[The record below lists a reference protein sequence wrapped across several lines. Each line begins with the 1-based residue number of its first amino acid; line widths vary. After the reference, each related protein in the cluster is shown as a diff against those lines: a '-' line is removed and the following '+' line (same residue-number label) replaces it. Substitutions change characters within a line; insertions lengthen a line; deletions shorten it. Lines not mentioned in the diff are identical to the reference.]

1 MSSMSLTTLSVTS
14 EVRHKLLFSPHPIP
28 DLIMLTVLTLPI
40 HDSSH
45 PKPPFGFSKFLLTL
59 HHYSLPQFHY
69 NFLIPS
75 EKPVDRLET
84 KQRIYE
90 TVFQFASSQCKE
102 RFLDV
107 ESWVGNGGE
116 LLGLLNTQSVLVF
129 LVCLDIK
136 AGKPLFFKKGTE
148 HEILM
153 ETTAVWNLGR
163 ATYGTRVSCNASSL
177 IPCFLLSSHS
187 LRASF
192 RTCTRTQVERE
203 EKVSLELSE
212 EILQS
217 MEVGMAFK
225 DYNGRISSLDFHR
238 ASSYLVTASDDESI
252 RLYDVTGGTCL
263 KTINSKKYGV
273 DLVCFTSHPT
283 TVIYSSKNGW
293 DESLRLLS
301 LHDNKYLRYFKGH
314 HDRVVS
320 LSLCS
325 RKECFISGSLDRT
338 VLLWDQ
344 RAEKCQGLL
353 RVQGRP
359 AISYDDQGLVFAIAF
374 GGYIRM
380 FDARKYEKG
389 PFEIFSVG
397 GDISDA
403 NVVKFSNDG
412 RLMLLTTADGH
423 IHVLDSFRGTLVSTF
438 PLIQSMFTLVG
449 DARPSLSKTG
459 EDVDALLQCS
469 ELHTEEEEEEQNSK
483 TNLKLG
489 NNSSGVKMEGS
500 GVVEM
505 WGRGDEDEGRER
517 SGSTTL
523 EHQFMTNKSKDK
535 GDVCLIDQGAFMV
548 ANTTT
553 VTESGH
559 KFDTMESVSL
569 FLLCANETC
578 GLNSFFD
585 LMGHTQQKEVEDNTN
600 NQLLQLAIGQFAL
613 WPCDLSR
620 VASWRSATS
629 DTGPPV
635 IKWAPGSLMFATGSS
650 ELSFWIPDLSKLGAY
665 VGRK

>member
-1 MSSMSLTTLSVTS
+1 M
-14 EVRHKLLFSPHPIP
+14 
-28 DLIMLTVLTLPI
+28 
-40 HDSSH
+40 
-45 PKPPFGFSKFLLTL
+45 
-59 HHYSLPQFHY
+59 
-69 NFLIPS
+69 
-75 EKPVDRLET
+75 
-84 KQRIYE
+84 
-90 TVFQFASSQCKE
+90 
-102 RFLDV
+102 
-107 ESWVGNGGE
+107 GG
-116 LLGLLNTQSVLVF
+116 TQ
-129 LVCLDIK
+129 
-136 AGKPLFFKKGTE
+136 T
-148 HEILM
+148 
-153 ETTAVWNLGR
+153 
-163 ATYGTRVSCNASSL
+163 
-177 IPCFLLSSHS
+177 
-187 LRASF
+187 
-192 RTCTRTQVERE
+192 ERE

-225 DYNGRISSLDFHR
+225 DYNGRISSMDFHR

-252 RLYDVTGGTCL
+252 RLYDVTAGTCL

-325 RKECFISGSLDRT
+325 RKDCFISGSLDRT

-344 RAEKCQGLL
+344 RADKCQGLL

-359 AISYDDQGLVFAIAF
+359 AISYDDQGLVFAVAF

-397 GDISDA
+397 GDTSDA

-423 IHVLDSFRGTLVSTF
+423 IHVLDSFRGTLLSTYNVTPVSSNSTLEASF
-438 PLIQSMFTLVG
+438 SPEGMFVI
-449 DARPSLSKTG
+449 S
-459 EDVDALLQCS
+459 
-469 ELHTEEEEEEQNSK
+469 
-483 TNLKLG
+483 
-489 NNSSGVKMEGS
+489 GS
-500 GVVEM
+500 GHGSIYA
-505 WGRGDEDEGRER
+505 WGVR
-517 SGSTTL
+517 SG
-523 EHQFMTNKSKDK
+523 
-535 GDVCLIDQGAFMV
+535 
-548 ANTTT
+548 
-553 VTESGH
+553 
-559 KFDTMESVSL
+559 
-569 FLLCANETC
+569 
-578 GLNSFFD
+578 
-585 LMGHTQQKEVEDNTN
+585 KE
-600 NQLLQLAIGQFAL
+600 
-613 WPCDLSR
+613 

>member
-1 MSSMSLTTLSVTS
+1 M
-14 EVRHKLLFSPHPIP
+14 
-28 DLIMLTVLTLPI
+28 
-40 HDSSH
+40 
-45 PKPPFGFSKFLLTL
+45 
-59 HHYSLPQFHY
+59 
-69 NFLIPS
+69 
-75 EKPVDRLET
+75 
-84 KQRIYE
+84 
-90 TVFQFASSQCKE
+90 
-102 RFLDV
+102 
-107 ESWVGNGGE
+107 GG
-116 LLGLLNTQSVLVF
+116 TQ
-129 LVCLDIK
+129 
-136 AGKPLFFKKGTE
+136 T
-148 HEILM
+148 
-153 ETTAVWNLGR
+153 
-163 ATYGTRVSCNASSL
+163 
-177 IPCFLLSSHS
+177 
-187 LRASF
+187 
-192 RTCTRTQVERE
+192 ERE

-252 RLYDVTGGTCL
+252 RLYEVTSGTCL

-325 RKECFISGSLDRT
+325 RKDCFISGSLDRT

-359 AISYDDQGLVFAIAF
+359 AISYDDQGLVFAVAF
-374 GGYIRM
+374 GGFIRM

-397 GDISDA
+397 GDTSDA

-412 RLMLLTTADGH
+412 SLILLTTADGH
-423 IHVLDSFRGTLVSTF
+423 IHVLDSFRGTLLSTYNVTPVSCNSTLEASF
-438 PLIQSMFTLVG
+438 SPEGMFVI
-449 DARPSLSKTG
+449 S
-459 EDVDALLQCS
+459 
-469 ELHTEEEEEEQNSK
+469 
-483 TNLKLG
+483 
-489 NNSSGVKMEGS
+489 GS
-500 GVVEM
+500 GDGSIYAWSV
-505 WGRGDEDEGRER
+505 R
-517 SGSTTL
+517 SG
-523 EHQFMTNKSKDK
+523 
-535 GDVCLIDQGAFMV
+535 
-548 ANTTT
+548 
-553 VTESGH
+553 
-559 KFDTMESVSL
+559 
-569 FLLCANETC
+569 
-578 GLNSFFD
+578 
-585 LMGHTQQKEVEDNTN
+585 KE
-600 NQLLQLAIGQFAL
+600 
-613 WPCDLSR
+613 

-650 ELSFWIPDLSKLGAY
+650 ELSFWIPDLSKLGSY